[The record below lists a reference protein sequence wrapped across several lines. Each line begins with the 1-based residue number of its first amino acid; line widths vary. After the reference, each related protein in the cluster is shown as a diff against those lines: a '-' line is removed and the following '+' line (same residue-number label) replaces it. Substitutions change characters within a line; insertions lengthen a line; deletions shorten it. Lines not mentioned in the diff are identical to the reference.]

1 MNVILIIAAV
11 IAVIAS
17 AARSRKGSQNAEQEA
32 WPTDI
37 EPQTVC
43 RKPREY
49 HEMADQRPHRAPF
62 EAEHTATAQPKRKTR
77 KQTKGASEAAM
88 SQNRVAEGRFAPHTP
103 ITNPHTEKV
112 TDTNEA
118 AENEQHE
125 LIRNFDAQQAIIYA
139 EIMKPKFEEYE

>member
-1 MNVILIIAAV
+1 MNIILIIAAV
-11 IAVIAS
+11 VAVIAS
-17 AARSRKGSQNAEQEA
+17 AARSRKGYQSAEQEA

-37 EPQTVC
+37 EPQTIG

-62 EAEHTATAQPKRKTR
+62 EAEHTATAPPKRKAK

-88 SQNRVAEGRFAPHTP
+88 SQNRVAEGRYAPHTP
-103 ITNPHTEKV
+103 ITHPHADEV
-112 TDTNEA
+112 TSANEA
-118 AENEQHE
+118 TENEQHE
-125 LIRNFDAQQAIIYA
+125 LIRDFDAQQAIVYA